1 MLENTTGKSWQ
12 TAFVSGVVAC
22 VITAVIVLGQALAT
36 AIVSIVSLIIT
47 VTNALL
53 NLEPDKGGEPRTF
66 SSFLKNMLYV
76 GPLLKGATLVVWC
89 GVLGLAA
96 YGTLTHIQ
104 ASRLVNIKGMVLTAQ
119 GTLAENARVTLVLE
133 AGRELTEIAK
143 DGKFRFEKV
152 DTSQEPTGRVLLK
165 ARWQDTSG
173 ERAVDLG
180 KGRPGEVTVTLSPGQ
195 PPFREVYL
203 TLNEMALDQF
213 LWEGELPVEWERNLA
228 GKPYIIPNSQFNTLK
243 SLLQKFSV
251 PFADK
256 FIMAE
261 NQSGEAISEKIT
273 ARRKNTSLFIGI
285 EVPFLHTGL
294 ESFQFFKSLLTPLEP
309 WSISNITPVA
319 TLEKGTRQRLFRDQ
333 KMDPESS
340 FFFNLEKSATREDLQ
355 KIGRLSWSPAG
366 KKVLDYMLAVTENGM
381 PPYFCELNLFSLTE
395 CGSGASWSLQV
406 APPKMELRVAV
417 IENISSKPMMLQ
429 NFRVRENLSQPLRSR
444 AADQKALEAQEIQNR
459 DWFTPKILKPGEKIV
474 VPLEISF
481 FQKEEGED
489 EKKGREEALGP
500 HIPRLDKLEQVAIPF
515 PVEKWGRVKDPSGM
529 VYTDIIPTGKA
540 EFLLVPA
547 QTLRHSL
554 NRPLPPRSEREYIYG
569 PSTKIESL
577 EMARSPMPSGNS
589 IPKTLSCLTT
599 MAWAVVRLSTP
610 MNLKP
615 GLGGKKARSYMA
627 GTANLKKGRRKGSWP
642 NLTAG
647 YPQRGGTGTILY
659 RFFADQDSFPGGAG
673 TDLLPNNP
681 KLQQPDG
688 DYLTLRRGEQLEVSF
703 QGAAAQPGDKVY
715 LVAQGYYLVEQKQ

>member
-1 MLENTTGKSWQ
+1 M
-12 TAFVSGVVAC
+12 
-22 VITAVIVLGQALAT
+22 
-36 AIVSIVSLIIT
+36 
-47 VTNALL
+47 

-104 ASRLVNIKGMVLTAQ
+104 ASRLVTIKGMVLTAQ

-180 KGRPGEVTVTLSPGQ
+180 KGRPEEVTVTLSPGQ

-203 TLNEMALDQF
+203 TLNAMALDQF

-444 AADQKALEAQEIQNR
+444 AADQKVLEAQEIQNR

-529 VYTDIIPTGKA
+529 VYTDIVPTGKA

-577 EMARSPMPSGNS
+577 EIGEVTYAFRQFD
-589 IPKTLSCLTT
+589 PKNVVLLDNYGMGSCPFVYTYEPET
-599 MAWAVVRLSTP
+599 GAW
-610 MNLKP
+610 
-615 GLGGKKARSYMA
+615 
-627 GTANLKKGRRKGSWP
+627 RKEG
-642 NLTAG
+642 
-647 YPQRGGTGTILY
+647 QILY
-659 RFFADQDSFPGGAG
+659 GRNSKSKEGAAERLLAKFDGRVLLKEEEPELSFIDFLQIKIISPEGRER
-673 TDLLPNNP
+673 TFLPNNP
-681 KLQQPDG
+681 KLRESDG
-688 DYLTLRRGEQLEVSF
+688 DYLTLRRGEQLEVNF

-715 LVAQGYYLVEQKQ
+715 LVAQGYYLVERQH